1 MNKELNI
8 AGVDEKDIKIVY
20 IASTLAP
27 KELALLKGIAIGLQ
41 LQKEQKLQQ
50 TS

>member
-1 MNKELNI
+1 MNDVMDILGI
-8 AGVDEKDIKIVY
+8 DEKDIKIVG

-27 KELALLKGIAIGLQ
+27 EKLTLLKGIAIGLQ

-50 TS
+50 IN